1 MLKDKSC
8 YANEAVYAN
17 QYYHHKAGVVDFP
30 VDPLL
35 GSFLRVLTPPE
46 NQPAGAKEAFKR
58 PQFMFMTR
66 CDRSRMIDRKEARTL
81 LDVVCMMINEEKTE
95 RPNRLGMVLGN
106 VLETDPHGNVN
117 FKDLEGGMI
126 SFISCPPRPRV
137 DRGINEQMLTRER
150 YLQCLYKLHNG
161 LQYALMGEPQE
172 TIQIGNVEEPVTRVG
187 DELMFTMKR
196 HDLRVSKP
204 LVVTARCFPNRKDHY
219 IILHSDNQR
228 IIFPTTGAKKRFYAY
243 FDTIIEMG
251 ESLSEVGDMNQNAYQ
266 FINGGPD
273 EWMEYVSLR
282 MVDFVGGPQV
292 HVIMNSDRYP
302 GNSKFTFI
310 YDFEFVKELRNRLI
324 EMVDQIEIIQNEQA
338 NSGKSTG
345 A

>member
-8 YANEAVYAN
+8 YANEAAYAN
-17 QYYHHKAGVVDFP
+17 QYYHHMAGVKDFP
-30 VDPLL
+30 IDPLL
-35 GSFLRVLTPPE
+35 GSFIRVLTPPE
-46 NQPAGAKEAFKR
+46 NQPEGVNAAFKH

-66 CDRSRMIDRKEARTL
+66 TDRSRMIDRKEARTL
-81 LDVVCMMINEEKTE
+81 FDAVCMIIKEEKTE
-95 RPNRLGMVLGN
+95 CPTRLSMVLGN
-106 VLETDPHGNVN
+106 VLETDQHGNIN

-126 SFISCPPRPRV
+126 SLVSCPPRPRV
-137 DRGINEQMLTRER
+137 DRGINEQMLTRGR

-172 TIQIGNVEEPVTRVG
+172 TIQIGNVEERITRIG

-196 HDLRVSKP
+196 PDQRVSKP
-204 LVVTARCFPNRKDHY
+204 VVVTSRCFPNRKDHY

-228 IIFPTTGAKKRFYAY
+228 IIFPTAGAKKRFYAY

-251 ESLSEVGDMNQNAYQ
+251 ESLTEVGDMNQNAYQ

-282 MVDFVGGPQV
+282 KVDFVGGPQV

-324 EMVDQIEIIQNEQA
+324 ELVDQIEIIQNEQA
-338 NSGKSTG
+338 NSSNT
-345 A
+345 ADA